1 MYDVI
6 DICRYMIVYCNIKN
20 YAISNLK
27 LQKLLYFIQAIFLCE
42 EKRPCFDDE
51 IEAWEFGPV
60 VPRAYYEYRHC
71 GGMSIFPDYISFD
84 GYDENKISKKH
95 RTHINIIIDEFSGF
109 TASDLVEI
117 THNQDP
123 WIEAYQSVNNIITK
137 ESLEKYFNEEY
148 R

>member
-1 MYDVI
+1 MD
-6 DICRYMIVYCNIKN
+6 
-20 YAISNLK
+20 
-27 LQKLLYFIQAIFLCE
+27 
-42 EKRPCFDDE
+42 
-51 IEAWEFGPV
+51 
-60 VPRAYYEYRHC
+60 
-71 GGMSIFPDYISFD
+71 
-84 GYDENKISKKH
+84 
-95 RTHINIIIDEFSGF
+95 TIIDELSGF